1 MPGVDLPIS
10 SSGADATAIALQCA
24 DVANRIIQAGY
35 GQTAVAGVKG
45 RGNVVTETDLAVER
59 AVTAILAREFPEH
72 AVLSEETAAGTRSDG
87 WMWIVD
93 PLDGT
98 KNFSRGIP
106 HFAFTIAL
114 CFESEPVIGLTTH
127 PLLHDTYL
135 AIHGQGTTLNGRGV
149 TVTDCATV
157 MDAVVAVDMG
167 YDAARAGQQLAT
179 ANHLW
184 PGMQSLRVPGSA
196 ALGFAYLAA
205 GKWDIYLHSDLEPWD
220 VAAGLILVRE
230 AGGVVR
236 QRDGGP
242 ATIESRAVAAAT
254 PGVYADFVKLA
265 GHLPW
270 EG

>member
-1 MPGVDLPIS
+1 MDLPTS
-10 SSGADATAIALQCA
+10 SSGADTTTIALQCA

-35 GQTAVAGVKG
+35 GQAAVAGVKG

-59 AVTAILAREFPEH
+59 AVTAILAREFPGH

-114 CFESEPVIGLTTH
+114 CFDSEPVVGLTTH
-127 PLLHDTYL
+127 PLLGDTFL
-135 AIHGQGTTLNGRGV
+135 AVRGQGTTLNGARV

-157 MDAVVAVDMG
+157 QDAVVAVDLG
-167 YDAARAGQQLAT
+167 YNDARAGQQLAT
-179 ANHLW
+179 ASHLW

-236 QRDGGP
+236 QRDGAP
-242 ATIESRAVAAAT
+242 ATIESRAVVAAT
-254 PGVYADFVKLA
+254 PAVYADFAKLA

-270 EG
+270 AG

>member
-1 MPGVDLPIS
+1 VDLPVS
-10 SSGADATAIALQCA
+10 SSGADATAIALRCA
-24 DVANRIIQAGY
+24 DVANRIIQEGY
-35 GQTAVAGVKG
+35 GQAAVAGVKG

-59 AVTAILAREFPEH
+59 AITGILAREFPAH

-114 CFESEPVIGLTTH
+114 CFDSEPVIGLTTH
-127 PLLHDTYL
+127 PLLRDTYL
-135 AIHGQGTTLNGRGV
+135 AIHGQGTTLNGHRV

-167 YDAARAGQQLAT
+167 YDAARARQQLAT
-179 ANHLW
+179 AMHLW

-230 AGGVVR
+230 AGGVVM
-236 QRDGGP
+236 QRDGAP
-242 ATIESRAVAAAT
+242 ATIQSRAVAAAT

-265 GHLPW
+265 GNLPW